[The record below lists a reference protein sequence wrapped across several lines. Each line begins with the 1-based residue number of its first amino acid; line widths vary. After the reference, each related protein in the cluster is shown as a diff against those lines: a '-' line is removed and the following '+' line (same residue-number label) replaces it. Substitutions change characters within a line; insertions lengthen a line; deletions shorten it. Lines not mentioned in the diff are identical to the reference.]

1 MDKHRNSFIGRHR
14 WRANNNNNNHL
25 ESSPRSSSFSPHH
38 KSPVVVP
45 IDPADHLQSSDDED
59 DELPDDLDH
68 HQIITDLDALLS
80 AEDNPELPDHIIHA
94 FSIIVMS
101 KTKKTSPVVADH
113 KHDDNNDEDETFLY
127 ESVQRLS
134 KMKTAANID
143 EKLVGKLLQRIMM
156 FMGEQLRTL
165 LLVDVPAPDQPKL
178 KVISTKH
185 FSFKTERC
193 PPALPPPEP
202 ASKQEDYPGFSEQDI
217 NKINKI
223 VRTMISAGYKN
234 ECSNVYSIARGNAL
248 YEQLR
253 RLDFEKLNAEDVQ
266 KLNWDWLEQDLSRWI
281 RIIKHFSKFL
291 IPAERKLG
299 QTVFSD
305 DHFHIFRGLF
315 VNLTRSLITSLLD
328 YAAAVAMMKR
338 SAERLFKFLDMYEA
352 LNGLRESMN
361 GDDPP
366 PDNDLNVEI
375 SSVAERIGEGVVNMF
390 GDLEKSIRQDA
401 AKTPVP
407 GGAVHPLT
415 RYVLNY
421 LKYACDYG
429 DTLDQIFQ
437 QNAKLNPLLQVP
449 ATTSSM
455 SLSSEDIDME
465 KSPLA
470 AQIASVMS
478 LLDGNLAVK
487 STLYKD
493 PSLRDIFMMNNGR
506 YILQK
511 VKGSG
516 EIKKLMGDTWCRR
529 RSSEVRHYH
538 KSYQRETWARLLQCI
553 TQEGIQVNG
562 KVNKRVLKERFK
574 NFNGMFDEI
583 HKTQSGWVVSEEQLQ
598 SELRASIS
606 AVVIPAYRSFVGR
619 YKHHFE
625 KNVDKYIKYQP
636 EDIEALIE
644 TLFEGNPP
652 TSMSRKR
659 F

>member
-1 MDKHRNSFIGRHR
+1 MEKHSTKSGSFIGRHR
-14 WRANNNNNNHL
+14 WRSNP
-25 ESSPRSSSFSPHH
+25 ESHRSSFSLRLQH
-38 KSPVVVP
+38 KSPVNP
-45 IDPADHLQSSDDED
+45 HHSESSDDHND
-59 DELPDDLDH
+59 STPSPDVDPDH
-68 HQIITDLDALLS
+68 IFAELDAFTDEIS
-80 AEDNPELPDHIIHA
+80 TVDDKSTPPELPDVIDTFSVIIK
-94 FSIIVMS
+94 S
-101 KTKKTSPVVADH
+101 KTRKSTAGNVEII
-113 KHDDNNDEDETFLY
+113 DEDTFLY
-127 ESVQRLS
+127 DSVQRLC
-134 KMKTAANID
+134 KLKTALGDFSNTSPLD
-143 EKLVGKLLQRIMM
+143 NVGKILHRIMM
-156 FMGEQLRTL
+156 FMEEQLRII
-165 LLVDVPAPDQPKL
+165 LVDSNVPPEPKL
-178 KVISTKH
+178 KVISSKH

-193 PPALPPPEP
+193 PLPEP
-202 ASKQEDYPGFSEQDI
+202 SKEEDYPGFSEENI
-217 NKINKI
+217 TKMNKLVNI
-223 VRTMISAGYKN
+223 MISSGYKN

-253 RLDFEKLNAEDVQ
+253 RLDFEKLNAEEVQ
-266 KLNWDWLEQDLSRWI
+266 KLNWDWLESNISRWI
-281 RIIKHFSKFL
+281 RVIKHCSQFL

-299 QTVFSD
+299 ETVFSD
-305 DHFHIFRGLF
+305 HFSTFRGLF
-315 VNLTRSLITSLLD
+315 VNLIRSLIKSLLD
-328 YAAAVAMMKR
+328 YAATVAMMKR
-338 SAERLFKFLDMYEA
+338 SAERLFKFLDMYEV
-352 LNGLRESMN
+352 LHGLKEAMRESDA
-361 GDDPP
+361 GE
-366 PDNDLNVEI
+366 DNDLYVEI
-375 SSVAERIGEGVVNMF
+375 SSVRELIGEGVVNMF

-429 DTLDQIFQ
+429 DSLEQIFQ
-437 QNAKLNPLLQVP
+437 QNTKLNQP
-449 ATTSSM
+449 TSS
-455 SLSSEDIDME
+455 SDDIEMK

-493 PSLRDIFMMNNGR
+493 PSLRDIFLMNNGR

-511 VKGSG
+511 VKGSN
-516 EIKKLMGDTWCRR
+516 EIKKLMGDNWCRR

-553 TQEGIQVNG
+553 TQEGIQANG
-562 KVNKRVLKERFK
+562 KVNKKVLKERFK
-574 NFNGMFDEI
+574 NFNTMFDEI
-583 HKTQSGWVVSEEQLQ
+583 HKTQGPWVVSDEQLQ

-625 KNVDKYIKYQP
+625 AGKNMDKYIKYQA